1 MAEDGDLVY
10 VIPVGDGSGSWVLMN
25 NEYEEVQECSIPKVS
40 QALAQQ
46 QEMTEQ
52 PVVASKAPAAV
63 GAAGLGLMLLAG
75 LL

>member
-1 MAEDGDLVY
+1 MAEDGELVY

-25 NEYEEVQECSIPKVS
+25 NEYEEVQACAIPTVS
-40 QALAQQ
+40 SVLAQQ
-46 QEMTEQ
+46 TATEE
-52 PVVASKAPAAV
+52 PVVASKAPAAM